1 MSVFQIPNTV
11 SKSHTPNSAE
21 RHPSRELHPFQPN
34 SCKTSKLHPLITPLP
49 GLSHQPQHP
58 APCPT
63 RPPDPFGVFS
73 TGLDRPRSS
82 YPVSPDHHSSSA
94 PNPSPSSSSF
104 TSLAAFSPSSRKLR
118 SIILLRSTAALS
130 SALNVQPM
138 AAAGEGTGPGLTH
151 TPWELLLGWLR
162 QLLLRGG
169 GLLRQ
174 LP

>member
-1 MSVFQIPNTV
+1 
-11 SKSHTPNSAE
+11 
-21 RHPSRELHPFQPN
+21 
-34 SCKTSKLHPLITPLP
+34 
-49 GLSHQPQHP
+49 
-58 APCPT
+58 
-63 RPPDPFGVFS
+63 
-73 TGLDRPRSS
+73 
-82 YPVSPDHHSSSA
+82 
-94 PNPSPSSSSF
+94 
-104 TSLAAFSPSSRKLR
+104 LR